1 MCVRLFLS
9 WDRLTAFVL
18 RSFAQAKTYI
28 PKTVDMDILNSA
40 VEFLFTRQNRGNGLF
55 FEQGRVIHDEM
66 QVRGWSVGWLGGWLI
81 IFIFVKRYSLLLI
94 VESLR
99 CSCMRLNV

>member
-1 MCVRLFLS
+1 MCVHLFLS

-40 VEFLFTRQNRGNGLF
+40 VEFLFTRQNPR
-55 FEQGRVIHDEM
+55 ERP
-66 QVRGWSVGWLGGWLI
+66 
-81 IFIFVKRYSLLLI
+81 LLL
-94 VESLR
+94 SRAGSSMTR
-99 CSCMRLNV
+99 CR

>member
-1 MCVRLFLS
+1 MTTVVFRSFAIVWRCEYLFLS

-66 QVRGWSVGWLGGWLI
+66 QVRDCLLGWLGGWLAG
-81 IFIFVKRYSLLLI
+81 RLI
-94 VESLR
+94 VFI
-99 CSCMRLNV
+99 